1 MRVLVEQTLPMF
13 GLDPGSRSS
22 MSIERESMMASAN
35 EQGAQDT
42 EQQFREA
49 LLRSHRT
56 HGFIGEMESAAAQF
70 CREMRRLGHPPERML
85 RDAKRVI
92 QETIDGHDVP
102 MAERAILSCIQHY
115 YRAD

>member
-1 MRVLVEQTLPMF
+1 VSALQDSGESGADERAMDAELV
-13 GLDPGSRSS
+13 
-22 MSIERESMMASAN
+22 
-35 EQGAQDT
+35 
-42 EQQFREA
+42 FRDA

-70 CREMRRLGHPPERML
+70 CREMRRQGHPPERML

-92 QETIDGHDVP
+92 HETIDGDDAP
-102 MAERAILSCIQHY
+102 MAERAVVSCIQHY

>member
-1 MRVLVEQTLPMF
+1 LEDRGDSGADERATDAELV
-13 GLDPGSRSS
+13 
-22 MSIERESMMASAN
+22 
-35 EQGAQDT
+35 
-42 EQQFREA
+42 FRDA

-70 CREMRRLGHPPERML
+70 CREMRRQGHPPERML

-92 QETIDGHDVP
+92 DEAIDGDDAP
-102 MAERAILSCIQHY
+102 MAERAVMSCIQHY